1 MSATMNKAGALE
13 RIFDEGH
20 GPTAW
25 HGNNLR
31 AAIDNVSPELAFRR
45 PGKGRHNIAEIAL
58 HHAFVIRNVRAQ
70 LTGSKPE
77 PFILD
82 GEDWF
87 VLDDQKTLKWTAVQK
102 VLDDEQRK
110 LAKLLASSSPDRL
123 DLILGLTC
131 HAVYHAGQIQLIK
144 VLAGDR

>member
-123 DLILGLTC
+123 DLILG
-131 HAVYHAGQIQLIK
+131 
-144 VLAGDR
+144 